1 MKFGKIIGRVV
12 STQKVASFEG
22 LKLVLVQ
29 PLDEKREPVGDAIV
43 AVDTLQADV
52 GQIVY
57 FETSKEAGRVI
68 ETEMNPCDAAVM
80 GIVDDIN
87 ITENK

>member
-12 STQKVASFEG
+12 STQKVESFEG

-29 PLDEKREPVGDAIV
+29 PLDEKLKTVGDAIV
-43 AVDTLQADV
+43 AVDTLQSDV
-52 GQIVY
+52 GQVIY
-57 FETSKEAGRVI
+57 YETSKEASRVI
-68 ETEMNPCDAAVM
+68 EKEMNPCDAAVM

-87 ITENK
+87 ITINK

>member
-12 STQKVASFEG
+12 SSQKVKSFEG

-29 PLDEKREPVGDAIV
+29 PVSEDLESVGDAIV
-43 AVDTLQADV
+43 AVDTLQSDV
-52 GQIVY
+52 GQIIY
-57 FETSKEAGRVI
+57 YETSKEAGRVI
-68 ETEMNPCDAAVM
+68 EKEMNPCDAAVM

-87 ITENK
+87 ITKS

>member
-29 PLDEKREPVGDAIV
+29 PLNEKRDPVGDTLV

-68 ETEMNPCDAAVM
+68 EREMNPCDAAVM

-87 ITENK
+87 ITESI

>member
-12 STQKVASFEG
+12 STQKVESFEG

-29 PLDEKREPVGDAIV
+29 PLNEKLEAVGDALV
-43 AVDTLQADV
+43 AVDTLQSDV
-52 GQIVY
+52 GQIIY
-57 FETSKEAGRVI
+57 YETSREASRVI

-80 GIVDDIN
+80 GIVDEIN
-87 ITENK
+87 IRNSK

>member
-12 STQKVASFEG
+12 STQKVESFEG

-29 PLDEKREPVGDAIV
+29 PLNEKLEVAGDALV
-43 AVDTLQADV
+43 AVDTLQADI

-57 FETSKEAGRVI
+57 YETSKEASRII
-68 ETEMNPCDAAVM
+68 EKEMNPCDAAVM
-80 GIVDDIN
+80 GIVDDIQL
-87 ITENK
+87 IFRP

>member
-1 MKFGKIIGRVV
+1 MKFGRIIGRVI

-29 PLDEKREPVGDAIV
+29 PINEKLEPAGDALV
-43 AVDTLQADV
+43 AVDTLQSDV
-52 GQIVY
+52 GQIIY
-57 FETSKEAGRVI
+57 YETSKEASRII
-68 ETEMNPCDAAVM
+68 EKEMNPCDAAIM

-87 ITENK
+87 LAGRK

>member
-1 MKFGKIIGRVV
+1 MKFGKIIGRLV
-12 STQKVASFEG
+12 STQKVRSFEG

-29 PLDEKREPVGDAIV
+29 PLNEKLDPAGDALV
-43 AVDTLQADV
+43 AVDTLQSDV
-52 GQIVY
+52 GQIIY

-68 ETEMNPCDAAVM
+68 EREMNPCDTAVM
-80 GIVDDIN
+80 GIVDNIN